1 MASNDDDVFADDAE
15 DDGGALAALRATLR
29 ARRDAWA
36 GRAVADIRAEFD
48 AGLAGAALPPGW
60 NATPFDLGRPGEH
73 LRGPSAAL
81 NRAIL
86 YLHGGGYCIGGL
98 HSHRALAAQLGH
110 AAQSEVFTLDY
121 RRAPEWPLPAA
132 LDDALAAYE
141 RLIESSQAAQSIVL
155 MGDSAGGGLAFSL
168 AVRIRDEGLPGPLA
182 IVAISPWTDLSLS
195 GDSLRFKAED
205 DPALTRAVLEEMA
218 QRYLGGADP
227 RDPRASPL
235 FADLA
240 GLPPILIHVGGD
252 EILLSDAERFV
263 AAARAAGVDATVEIW
278 PGLFHVWHAFF
289 AAIEEG
295 REGISEIGAWLRR
308 RWKS

>member
-1 MASNDDDVFADDAE
+1 MASNDDDVFGEDVE
-15 DDGGALAALRATLR
+15 DDGGALEIVRAMLFT
-29 ARRDAWA
+29 RRDAWV
-36 GRAVADIRAEFD
+36 GLDVGDIRADFD
-48 AGLAGAALPPGW
+48 ANLGVGQLPPGW

-73 LRGPSAAL
+73 LRGPSAAE

-98 HSHRALAAQLGH
+98 KSHRALAAQLGH

-121 RRAPEWPLPAA
+121 RLAPEHPLPAA
-132 LDDALAAYE
+132 LDDALAAYK
-141 RLIESSQAAQSIVL
+141 RLIESGQAAQSIVL
-155 MGDSAGGGLAFSL
+155 MGNSAGGGLAL
-168 AVRIRDEGLPGPLA
+168 ALAAKAREVGLPAPLGV
-182 IVAISPWTDLSLS
+182 VAISPWTDLSLS
-195 GDSLRFKAED
+195 GDSFRFKAAI
-205 DPALTRAVLEEMA
+205 DPSLTHEVLETMA
-218 QRYLGGADP
+218 RRYLAGADP

-252 EILLSDAERFV
+252 EILLSDSERFV

-289 AAIEEG
+289 EQIEEG
-295 REGISEIGAWLRR
+295 REGISEIGAWLKR
-308 RWKS
+308 RWKT